1 MKFTPISKVFARS
14 LLTAFV
20 MIASLNSFLSF
31 GNNFNDQVLKSVEK
45 HSSDYQILSN
55 QVITYDGTATDQDG
69 NTFEWINYGTQDWA
83 IESAK
88 VVTYRDGTVIPQ
100 VTDDNAW
107 SDLATGAWSYYD
119 NDSSKGK
126 LYNWYAVA
134 GIHDAASLS
143 DPSLRKEIAPEGWRV
158 PSVADWT
165 TFENY
170 LIANG
175 YNYDNTTTGNKIAKA
190 MASTT
195 GWLSSNTSGAPGD
208 NQSLNNSTGFN
219 AIPEGYRF
227 IDGTFLSVN
236 NAYFWSSDEQCGGCP
251 NSYRFAIYYN
261 NPESSNNLL
270 SSKRH
275 GFSMRFVRDAVD
287 STPPTMTITSSD
299 VTDGS
304 SSNDSSIS
312 LTFTSSESTT
322 DFNESHVTVTGGTIS
337 SFSGSGTTYNATF
350 TPSGDGATT
359 IDVAANTFTDS
370 AGNGNTAASQFNWTY
385 DGTSPTIVISSTV
398 ISDGST
404 VNNSS
409 VVFNL
414 EASESSS
421 NFGQSDI
428 TVNGGTITG
437 FSGGGTNY
445 SATFTPSLDGA
456 KTIQIVSGAF
466 TDSAGNSNT
475 PSNIFSFTFDSTPP
489 TIDSISSSSGDG
501 FYGEDEQIAVRID
514 FSEPVS
520 LTNGLLNI
528 VLETGANDRVV
539 SIGSSN
545 ITSVTSATGTYTI
558 ISGDNSTNLDAT
570 QVNLSSGQLV
580 DIAGNEM
587 SDFIFSNNIS
597 SSSQIVIDTTP
608 PTMDITAQ
616 VGATQIQEG
625 STTNDTSINL
635 IFTFS
640 ENVKNFDVSDVIVS
654 GGNISSFTKVSDSEF
669 NAIYT
674 PVGDGLKTIQV
685 SSTSY
690 NDFAN
695 NENSTD
701 SSFNWNY
708 ESTTYPTIQIAEQ
721 NGLLSDGSLSSST
734 TLTFIFTASED
745 IKGFDENDIQII
757 GGEAANGTFSNFLKL
772 SDKLYRITFSPTSD
786 GDKTIFIPQGS
797 YSDLFDYQNAQA
809 SQFSWVH
816 DGTPLL

>member
-1 MKFTPISKVFARS
+1 
-14 LLTAFV
+14 
-20 MIASLNSFLSF
+20 
-31 GNNFNDQVLKSVEK
+31 
-45 HSSDYQILSN
+45 
-55 QVITYDGTATDQDG
+55 
-69 NTFEWINYGTQDWA
+69 
-83 IESAK
+83 
-88 VVTYRDGTVIPQ
+88 
-100 VTDDNAW
+100 
-107 SDLATGAWSYYD
+107 
-119 NDSSKGK
+119 
-126 LYNWYAVA
+126 
-134 GIHDAASLS
+134 
-143 DPSLRKEIAPEGWRV
+143 
-158 PSVADWT
+158 
-165 TFENY
+165 
-170 LIANG
+170 
-175 YNYDNTTTGNKIAKA
+175 
-190 MASTT
+190 
-195 GWLSSNTSGAPGD
+195 
-208 NQSLNNSTGFN
+208 
-219 AIPEGYRF
+219 
-227 IDGTFLSVN
+227 
-236 NAYFWSSDEQCGGCP
+236 
-251 NSYRFAIYYN
+251 
-261 NPESSNNLL
+261 
-270 SSKRH
+270 
-275 GFSMRFVRDAVD
+275 
-287 STPPTMTITSSD
+287 MTITSSD

-304 SSNDSSIS
+304 LSNDGSIS

-322 DFNESHVTVTGGTIS
+322 DFIESDITVSGGSIS

-350 TPSGDGATT
+350 TPSGDGATA
-359 IDVAANTFTDS
+359 IDVAANAFTDS

-385 DGTSPTIVISSTV
+385 DGTPPTIVISSTV

-409 VVFNL
+409 VVFNF
-414 EASESSS
+414 ETSESSS

-428 TVNGGTITG
+428 TLNGGTITG
-437 FSGGGTNY
+437 FSGSGTNY

-501 FYGEDEQIAVRID
+501 FFGEDEQIAVRID

-528 VLETGANDRVV
+528 VLETGVNDRVV

-597 SSSQIVIDTTP
+597 SSSQIVVDTTP

-654 GGNISSFTKVSDSEF
+654 GGNISSFTKASDSEF

-816 DGTPLL
+816 DGTPPTVTSFTAKAANNDILNGTTSNDSSINLTISTSENILDFDISDLNVSPQGQGSFSLFQVLDSQNFKVTFTPSNDI